1 MAVTT
6 KRLCIVS
13 GLVLFAGGIG
23 FWRHHVVTKRAA
35 MAQTAIEHGLATADF
50 IAARSALTGIAD
62 PQRRTAME
70 HEIRLA
76 ELKNALTYRD
86 TGLMRRAIGTD
97 GQTWIPPQLLETAE
111 LELAR
116 EAVQSHDFD
125 TYQKTAG
132 KWHTKTAMPGQWK
145 LLEADQLLAR
155 KLPGEAEQLLKS
167 AQLSGTEDA
176 LRHARLSL
184 LEAKEPWK
192 AITRIDEGLK
202 TEPRNAD
209 LLSFRAQIEEAAG
222 REEDARLDYV
232 AAVLAER
239 NNPLYR
245 DILANFYLRHGDLP
259 NAAQTWRDAA
269 QDTGLGVYALKCWFW
284 SRMAGAPLTQP
295 LPPCRQPG
303 WTELVTALTAT
314 PDGVF
319 WNDSLDAA
327 FTRIHGGNP
336 RPEIIWLRLLE
347 SIRIH
352 DLKTAR
358 RQLDIGF
365 PREADRLWPDLALR
379 LRVHLAARNGEN
391 PRLPLAAMEPPSVAD
406 NAHPFLIGFSQWAKR
421 TAPAGSNE
429 KFESWLA
436 KPDALTGI
444 LLASGWGG
452 AALTMGKAGQLVPDP
467 GAPEWFDYGYAKSL
481 LMRDGKQPA
490 RQWLESL
497 PARSNAS
504 DLLLGELRLST
515 GAVDQGLALLQQI
528 ANSPSPIASRAAWTL
543 ALAELDRGKPAQAR
557 QITMAAPGLAASV
570 PGREILARIA
580 LAESARAETLRIYQE
595 LGEQSADAMIFL
607 SKEAF
612 AAGDFE
618 QARKWTSKLAQQFPE
633 QPAFRKNLLEINA
646 AAKRTKP

>member
-1 MAVTT
+1 MAVTI
-6 KRLCIVS
+6 KWLCIVL
-13 GLVLFAGGIG
+13 GLALLAGGIG

-35 MAQTAIEHGLATADF
+35 LAHTSIQQALTTADF
-50 IAARSALTGIAD
+50 VSARSALAGIAD

-76 ELKNALTYRD
+76 ELHSALTYRD
-86 TGLMRRAIGTD
+86 TGLMRRALAPD
-97 GQTWIPPQLLETAE
+97 GPTWIPPQLLEAAE

-116 EAVQSHDFD
+116 EAIQSRDFES
-125 TYQKTAG
+125 YQKSAAN
-132 KWHTKTAMPGQWK
+132 WQAKTTMAGQWK

-155 KLPGEAEQLLKS
+155 KLPDEAAKLLK
-167 AQLSGTEDA
+167 E
-176 LRHARLSL
+176 ARLSGAEDAMRHSRLAL

-192 AITRIDEGLK
+192 AMAHLDEGLK
-202 TEPRNAD
+202 ADPRNAD

-222 REEDARLDYV
+222 RVEDARLDYV

-245 DILANFYLRHGDLP
+245 DILANFYLRHGDLA

-269 QDTGLGVYALKCWFW
+269 QDSGLGVYALKCWFW
-284 SRMAGAPLTQP
+284 SRVAGVPVKHP

-303 WTELVTALTAT
+303 WSELVTALTAA

-319 WNDSLDAA
+319 WNDSLEAA
-327 FTRIHGGNP
+327 ATRVHGGNP
-336 RPEIIWLRLLE
+336 RPETVWLRLLE
-347 SIRIH
+347 SLRLG
-352 DLKTAR
+352 DLKPAR

-365 PREADRLWPDLALR
+365 PHEADRLWPDLALR
-379 LRVHLAARNGEN
+379 LRVHLAARDGQN
-391 PRLPLAAMEPPSVAD
+391 PRLPLAAVEPPSVPD
-406 NAHPFLIGFSQWAKR
+406 NAHPFLIGFSTWAKR
-421 TAPAGSNE
+421 TETTGSNE
-429 KFESWLA
+429 KFEAWLA
-436 KPDALTGI
+436 KPGALTGI

-452 AALTMGKAGQLVPDP
+452 AALIMGQAGQLVPDP
-467 GAPEWFDYGYAKSL
+467 EAPGWFDYGYAKSL
-481 LMRDGKQPA
+481 LMRDGKGPA

-497 PARSNAS
+497 PARSSAA
-504 DLLLGELRLST
+504 DLLLGELRLSS

-528 ANSPSPIASRAAWTL
+528 ANGTSPLASRAAWTL

-557 QITMAAPGLAASV
+557 QITLASPGLAASV

-580 LAESARAETLRIYQE
+580 LAEGARAETLRIYQE

-618 QARKWTSKLAQQFPE
+618 QALKWTARLARQFPE
-633 QPAFRKNLLEINA
+633 QPAFRQNLLEIHA
-646 AAKRTKP
+646 AAKRAKP